1 MWNNAWRMVTIQ
13 RMCCFCYV
21 LYLVLY
27 LMEINGGVKRAGFER
42 KNDVFSKNSAENEQ
56 TTALISPQCVHQR
69 VSLSWQVLLYLWEFI
84 SWTEN

>member
-1 MWNNAWRMVTIQ
+1 
-13 RMCCFCYV
+13 MCCFCYV

-69 VSLSWQVLLYLWEFI
+69 V
-84 SWTEN
+84 